1 MGVMVRTPDGRAHY
15 ASGTFTKE
23 IETQDEQNL
32 TALLIAWQG
41 GDGTIHP
48 VSAEQWANNQFGT
61 PVEWFVGMLVGLV
74 QRADAMKPT
83 IDAAIAAA
91 NRAETAAKA
100 AEDAA
105 KAALAAVEALGTGGG
120 AGGPVTV
127 EVYAGLPGASA
138 VKLGSVDV

>member
-1 MGVMVRTPDGRAHY
+1 MHY

-23 IETQDEQNL
+23 IESLDEQNL

-41 GDGTIHP
+41 GDGTIRD
-48 VSAEQWANNQFGT
+48 VSDAQWADNKFGT
-61 PVEWFVGMLVGLV
+61 PVEWFVNALNGIIA
-74 QRADAMKPT
+74 RADAMKPA

-91 NRAETAAKA
+91 NRAEAAAKA

-105 KAALAAVEALGTGGG
+105 KAALAAVQALDTGGG
-120 AGGPVTV
+120 TGGPVTV